1 MSKTNLKPW
10 VLLPYTPHLKHNM
23 KRVLVLLA
31 LLMAYQ
37 NASAQLFTKEKVANN
52 IDNLD
57 QKFLSWGYFLG
68 FNQYDFKFN
77 YEQDLKDILVDKTFG
92 FHLGLIGD
100 MRIND
105 HLNLRLEPGVFFT
118 TRNLMYDESYFAG
131 TDFNSSD
138 LMREVKSTY
147 IHVPLLLKVST
158 KRINNFKPFIIGGF
172 STALNLS
179 SNQDNPDD
187 NSAGEFRMRKNT
199 YFYEIG
205 FGIDL
210 YLLYFKFTPSIR
222 GIFAINDEI
231 IRDADPNSP
240 WTGNVAKMQTRGI
253 FINFTFQ

>member
-1 MSKTNLKPW
+1 MRKIFVFLTFIILTQSIK
-10 VLLPYTPHLKHNM
+10 
-23 KRVLVLLA
+23 
-31 LLMAYQ
+31 
-37 NASAQLFTKEKVANN
+37 AQLFTKEKVANN

-68 FNQYDFKFN
+68 FNQYDFKFE
-77 YEQDLKDILVDKTFG
+77 YEENLDDILVDNTFG

-105 HLNLRLEPGVFFT
+105 YMNLRLEPGVFFT
-118 TRNLMYDESYFAG
+118 TRNLMYNESYFAG
-131 TDFNSSD
+131 TDFNDAD
-138 LMREVKSTY
+138 LLREVKSTY
-147 IHVPLLLKVST
+147 IHIPLLLKVST
-158 KRINNFKPFIIGGF
+158 KRINNFKPFIVGGF

-187 NSAGEFRMRKNT
+187 NSAGEFRMKKNT

-222 GIFAINDEI
+222 GVFAINDEI
-231 IRDADPNSP
+231 VRDTDPNSP